1 MKYRVKFN
9 EEVNSEII
17 QGGVSFSSN
26 KPVILDSEEVELHPW
41 FLGNPTFTCEEI
53 KDEAAQD
60 KADTSDAVADTDAGS
75 ASESVA
81 EDDEATDSDRSEDD
95 SEEVAPT
102 PAPKRT
108 RRKAASK

>member
-9 EEVNSEII
+9 EEVDNEII

-26 KPVILDSEEVELHPW
+26 KPVILDSDKVEMFPW

-53 KDEAAQD
+53 KDEATKVQS
-60 KADTSDAVADTDAGS
+60 DTSDATTANDAGS
-75 ASESVA
+75 AGEDVA
-81 EDDEATDSDRSEDD
+81 GDDEAVDSD
-95 SEEVAPT
+95 EEVAPT
-102 PAPKRT
+102 PAPKRA